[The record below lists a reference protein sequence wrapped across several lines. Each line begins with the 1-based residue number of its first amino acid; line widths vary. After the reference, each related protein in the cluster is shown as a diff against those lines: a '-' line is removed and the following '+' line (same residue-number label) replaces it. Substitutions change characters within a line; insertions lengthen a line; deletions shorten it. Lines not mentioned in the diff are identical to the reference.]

1 MAAPD
6 PHAGSG
12 APSAGVWR
20 RLMGAVYESV
30 VLFGVVVF
38 FGYGFSAL
46 LQFRGAPGPLR
57 WAFQAFLFAVL
68 AAYFVWFW
76 SGGRRTL
83 PMKTVSLR
91 LVDRA
96 DRPLSAPRAAARYL
110 WAWALIVAPVAA
122 AASFGAVFLLLL
134 PVPFAWALFDRRRR
148 ALYDVLAGTR
158 LVVDEPPAPSR
169 PPS

>member
-1 MAAPD
+1 
-6 PHAGSG
+6 
-12 APSAGVWR
+12 
-20 RLMGAVYESV
+20 MGAVYESV

-46 LQFRGAPGPLR
+46 LQFRGAPGALR
-57 WAFQAFLFAVL
+57 WSFQAFLFLVL

-83 PMKTVSLR
+83 PMKTVSMR

-96 DRPLSAPRAAARYL
+96 GRPLSAPRAAWRYVCASVL
-110 WAWALIVAPVAA
+110 LLAPMAA
-122 AASFGAVFLLLL
+122 AASFGAIFLLLL
-134 PVPFAWALFDRRRR
+134 PISFAWALFDGDRR

-158 LVVDEPPAPSR
+158 LVIDDEPTQRPSA
-169 PPS
+169 

>member
-1 MAAPD
+1 VTAVDPD
-6 PHAGSG
+6 AGSAA

-20 RLMGAVYESV
+20 RFMGAVYESV

-38 FGYGFSAL
+38 FAYGFSAL
-46 LQFRGAPGPLR
+46 LQFRGTPGPLR
-57 WAFQAFLFAVL
+57 WAFQAFIFLVL

-91 LVDRA
+91 LVDRMG
-96 DRPLSAPRAAARYL
+96 RPLSAARAAARYL
-110 WAWALIVAPVAA
+110 WAWALLVAPVAG

-134 PVPFAWALFDRRRR
+134 PLPFAWALFDGQRR

-158 LVVDEPPAPSR
+158 LVVDDAAPPR